1 MTPLIL
7 ITNDDGYQAKGLRK
21 LVALMRQVGDV
32 AVITTE
38 FPQSA
43 RSHAITMA
51 APLKIR
57 LSKEEK
63 GYKEYI
69 CDGTPVD
76 CVKLG
81 WQNILERRPDLVVSG
96 INHGSNA
103 SVNTLY
109 SATIGA
115 AMEACLDGF
124 NAIGFSLDCY
134 DKDADFDH
142 LDDYILTLVKDVL
155 ATGLPS
161 GVCLN
166 VNFPKRSEEPIKGV
180 KICRQSFG
188 KWEEHY
194 QLVDQDADGM
204 TFKLG
209 AGEYYNTDEGEDTD
223 FYALQHNFVSIVP
236 IQSDWTATQHVER
249 FRRYEQ
255 IMLKK

>member
-21 LVALMRQVGDV
+21 LIALMRQLGDV
-32 AVITTE
+32 VVITTQY
-38 FPQSA
+38 PQSA
-43 RSHAITMA
+43 RSHAITMT
-51 APLKIR
+51 APLR
-57 LSKEEK
+57 VRTNVTEP

-124 NAIGFSLDCY
+124 NAIGFSLDSY

-142 LDDYILTLVKDVL
+142 LDEYILTITKDVL
-155 ATGLPS
+155 ANGLPS
-161 GVCLN
+161 GICLN
-166 VNFPKRSEEPIKGV
+166 VNFPKRCEQPIQGV

-188 KWEEHY
+188 TWEEHY
-194 QLVDQDADGM
+194 QIVDDGPDGRVYQ
-204 TFKLG
+204 LC
-209 AGEYYNTDEGEDTD
+209 AGEYLNTDQGEDTD
-223 FYALQHNFVSIVP
+223 FYALQHNYVSVVP
-236 IQSDWTATQHVER
+236 IHSDWTATQHTER

-255 IMLKK
+255 IMVKK